1 MKNKNTTKSTIKIK
15 DTEQM
20 HEYLNSVFSE
30 SLLNCKY
37 AYFIQEG
44 DSAIFYG
51 GDQSLNVK
59 ELIKSARKL
68 INKDVGDVCEID
80 ANHILVPIFQSD
92 ESKEFLI
99 IESRQETK
107 VFLEE
112 ELSDILK
119 NIHIY
124 RQLKLRCERLM
135 LLSHIDEV
143 TGLYN
148 QRKLVKDLEE
158 TIKSHEDENESF
170 SLLFVDIDHFKSVN
184 DNFGH
189 LVGSD
194 ILADLGD
201 LLKSLVRG
209 TDDVYRFGGDEFI
222 VILREVDIETVH
234 RIGVRLL
241 KTIKNHHFEL
251 ESGESYSMSVSI
263 GIAEF
268 PTDAKTSKEM
278 IQLADEMMYKSKK
291 TGRGKVIHLGREVK
305 NVNVNTK

>member
-1 MKNKNTTKSTIKIK
+1 MSKKNPNKSTIKIK

-20 HEYLNSVFSE
+20 HQYLSSVFSE

-37 AYFIQEG
+37 AYFIEEK

-51 GDQSLNVK
+51 GDESLNEKKLVI
-59 ELIKSARKL
+59 LARKL
-68 INKDVGDVCEID
+68 LHKDVGDICEID
-80 ANHILVPIFQSD
+80 ENHILVPIFRSE
-92 ESKEFLI
+92 ESIEFLV
-99 IESRQETK
+99 IESLVETK
-107 VFLEE
+107 AFLEN
-112 ELSDILK
+112 ELLDILK

-135 LLSHIDEV
+135 QLSHVDEV
-143 TGLYN
+143 TGLFN
-148 QRKLVKDLEE
+148 QRKLVKDLET
-158 TIKSHEDENESF
+158 TIESHEKDNESF
-170 SLLFVDIDHFKSVN
+170 SLMFVDIDHFKSVN
-184 DNFGH
+184 DSFGN

-222 VILREVDIETVH
+222 LILREVDIETVH

-241 KTIKNHHFEL
+241 KTIKNHQFQL

-263 GIAEF
+263 GIAEY

-278 IQLADEMMYKSKK
+278 IQLADEMMYKSKE
-291 TGRGKVIHLGREVK
+291 TARGKIIHLGREVK
-305 NVNVNTK
+305 NANANTK

>member
-1 MKNKNTTKSTIKIK
+1 MSKKSINKSTIKIK

-20 HEYLNSVFSE
+20 HEYLSSVFSD
-30 SLLNCKY
+30 SVLNCQY
-37 AYFIQEG
+37 AYLIEED

-51 GDQSLNVK
+51 GSQSLNEK
-59 ELIKSARKL
+59 ELIAKARKL
-68 INKDVGDVCEID
+68 LHKDVGDICEID
-80 ANHILVPIFQSD
+80 EHHILVPIFQSD
-92 ESKEFLI
+92 ESIEFLI
-99 IESRQETK
+99 IESLVETK
-107 VFLEE
+107 KFLENE
-112 ELSDILK
+112 FLDILK

-135 LLSHIDEV
+135 HLSHIDEV
-143 TGLYN
+143 TGLFN
-148 QRKLVKDLEE
+148 QRKLVKDLES
-158 TIKSHEDENESF
+158 TIKSHEEENESF

-189 LVGSD
+189 LIGSE

-222 VILREVDIETVH
+222 VILREVDIDTVH

-241 KTIKNHHFEL
+241 KTIKDHHFEL
-251 ESGESYSMSVSI
+251 ETGESYKMSVSM
-263 GIAEF
+263 GIAEY

-278 IQLADEMMYKSKK
+278 IQMADEMMYKSKE

-305 NVNVNTK
+305 NVNANTK